1 MNINYL
7 LAILACASLL
17 QGCSLFEKNQNVR
30 WGEGTCPA
38 PTKADIAAAGHLVIQ
53 DGKTLKCQLKPY
65 VSNMDCQGI
74 TDKTGADGLVCQN
87 GAEQKMLFVFDD
99 KGVLQKHGNI

>member
-1 MNINYL
+1 
-7 LAILACASLL
+7 
-17 QGCSLFEKNQNVR
+17 
-30 WGEGTCPA
+30 
-38 PTKADIAAAGHLVIQ
+38 
-53 DGKTLKCQLKPY
+53 
-65 VSNMDCQGI
+65 MDCQGI